1 MKSDTNKTNK
11 RYTSNN
17 QKFDK
22 KNQSHKFK
30 KTYEKIL
37 RIRPDSKVCTHFY
50 HSIFQTSRSESVPV
64 LSVLSEG
71 L

>member
-22 KNQSHKFK
+22 KKSITQIQKNLRKNT
-30 KTYEKIL
+30 TYTT
-37 RIRPDSKVCTHFY
+37 RF
-50 HSIFQTSRSESVPV
+50 
-64 LSVLSEG
+64 EG
-71 L
+71 LYAFLPFYFSDISF